1 MQNVPLLTRLFLATA
16 LTAPCAAAAQDQPI
30 LLPEIVLSANQTETK
45 LGRTG
50 ADVQIVTQDD
60 LQRSGTTRLV
70 DYLATLPGVS
80 ATSNGGFGTQSTL
93 RLRGLP
99 TQYVK
104 VLIDGIDVSD
114 PSAPQIR
121 FDAGAMLTADIARI
135 EVLKGPQSALY
146 GSEAIGGVISITT
159 LDADR
164 QGLHQQ
170 AGIEYGSNASTR
182 LSYGL
187 QAANDTQR
195 AALTVQHYETG
206 GFSVADENDGNTED
220 DGARATRVTLSASQ
234 DLTPDLT
241 VGVAGFWQKT
251 RVETDGDFPALVDN
265 ADRSAGIMRGARIF
279 ANYTIGAARHGLSVQ
294 RSETSRQETFGGVT
308 YPYEGQR
315 TEYAYDGSAL
325 VGRDV
330 TLAWGASH
338 SDERFQGDAT
348 DARYLTNS
356 LYAEAQWAATPDLDL
371 ALSARH
377 DHNSQ
382 FGGKETGRLA
392 IAWRATDTVTL
403 RGQYGSGYRAPS
415 PYELYATWGGNP
427 DLTPETATGA
437 EIGMDYTP
445 NPDSSIGVTLFHTK
459 VTDLIDYSLDSFGYE
474 QIRGDSRTRGIELT
488 GRTAITDSIRLS
500 GNLTYTDTRDPDGDP
515 LNRVPERSASLRI
528 EVDLDT
534 ATRASLQ
541 ATYQDGLLD
550 DGTEMP
556 SFTVL
561 NAQIERD
568 LTATTTGYLRVE
580 NLLDREY
587 QVLEGYGTSDRA
599 IFAGLRAS
607 F

>member
-1 MQNVPLLTRLFLATA
+1 MPLLSRLCLATA
-16 LTAPCAAAAQDQPI
+16 LTAPCIAAAQEAPVMLPPI
-30 LLPEIVLSANQTETK
+30 IMSANQTASQP
-45 LGRTG
+45 GRTG
-50 ADVQIVTQDD
+50 ADVQIVTRED
-60 LQRSGTTRLV
+60 LHRDGTTRLV

-80 ATSNGGFGTQSTL
+80 VTSNGGFGTQSTL

-104 VLIDGIDVSD
+104 VLVDGIDVSD

-121 FDAGAMLTADIARI
+121 FDAGAMLTGDIARI

-146 GSEAIGGVISITT
+146 GSEAIGGVVSITT

-170 AGIEYGSNASTR
+170 AGVEYGSNNSTR
-182 LSYGL
+182 LSYGV

-195 AALTVQHYETG
+195 AALTVQHYETD

-234 DLTPDLT
+234 DLTPALT

-251 RVETDGDFPALVDN
+251 RVDTDGDFPVLVDN
-265 ADRSAGIMRGARIF
+265 ADRSAGIMRGARVF
-279 ANYTIGAARHGLSVQ
+279 ADYTMGATEHGLSVQ
-294 RSETSRQETFGGVT
+294 RSETSRQETFGGFT
-308 YPYEGQR
+308 YPYEGER
-315 TEYAYDGSAL
+315 TEYAYDGSTL
-325 VGRDV
+325 VGQDV

-356 LYAEAQWAATPDLDL
+356 LYAEAQWVATPDLDI

-392 IAWRATDTVTL
+392 IAWRATDSITL
-403 RGQYGSGYRAPS
+403 RGQHGSGYRAPS

-427 DLTPETATGA
+427 DLTPETAIGT
-437 EIGMDYTP
+437 EIGLDYAPTA
-445 NPDSSIGVTLFHTK
+445 DSSFGVTLFRTK
-459 VTDLIDYSLDSFGYE
+459 INNLIDYSLDDFDYQ
-474 QIRGDSRTRGIELT
+474 QITGDSRTQGIELT
-488 GRTAITDSIRLS
+488 GETAITDRIRLS
-500 GNLTYTDTRDPDGDP
+500 GNLTYTDTRDPNGDP
-515 LNRVPERSASLRI
+515 LNCVPERSATLR
-528 EVDLDT
+528 VAGDLDT

-541 ATYQDGLLD
+541 AVYQDGLLD
-550 DGTEMP
+550 DGSEMP

-568 LTATTTGYLRVE
+568 LTPTTTGYLRVE